1 MPKLENSNVTFWVI
15 FKQCVDLTGRRN
27 VGTSAKKVAKRAII
41 LFKPLSY
48 DDDKVASVDGAQQ
61 QLRKLSTHSYLI
73 STVIK
78 TKLSSLMTYI
88 FEIYRSNAFQRGIT
102 WAKSL
107 ANSWD
112 SDSQLLEVIIKMSP
126 DGANFL
132 VEMFLEVKEA
142 SMQKITISALL
153 SATIEHF

>member
-1 MPKLENSNVTFWVI
+1 
-15 FKQCVDLTGRRN
+15 
-27 VGTSAKKVAKRAII
+27 
-41 LFKPLSY
+41 
-48 DDDKVASVDGAQQ
+48 
-61 QLRKLSTHSYLI
+61 
-73 STVIK
+73 
-78 TKLSSLMTYI
+78 MTYI
-88 FEIYRSNAFQRGIT
+88 FEIYRSNAFQRGMT

-142 SMQKITISALL
+142 SMQKITISTISALL